1 MHKVTKVVSE
11 PIVHYAHARKRMHYM
26 VGFVIFLLEIAA
38 TMLVHDLIIHASL
51 NTMVFSWEALVVKL
65 GESEL

>member
-1 MHKVTKVVSE
+1 MHKVTKVVRD
-11 PIVHYAHARKRMHYM
+11 PIVHYAHARKRMHYAM
-26 VGFVIFLLEIAA
+26 GFAIFLIEIAA
-38 TMLVHDLIIHASL
+38 TMLVHDLFIHASL